1 MADHDA
7 ILELASALVAG
18 LRGAGKS
25 VATAESCT
33 GGWVAKAITDVAGS
47 SEVFAYGVA
56 SYSNDAK
63 QALLGV
69 NEETLE
75 NHGAVSEPVVREMA
89 EGIVRLSGAD
99 IGVAVSGIAG
109 PEGGTIDKPVGTV
122 CFAWAL
128 RRDSHIDV
136 TTERQS
142 FTGDRER
149 VREQTVLHIL
159 TGVLERL

>member
-1 MADHDA
+1 MADHEA
-7 ILELASALVAG
+7 IFGLASALVGG
-18 LRGAGKS
+18 LREAGKT

-33 GGWVAKAITDVAGS
+33 GGWIAKAITDVAGS
-47 SEVFAYGVA
+47 SEVFAYGMT

-69 NEETLE
+69 KDETLE

-89 EGIVRLSGAD
+89 EGICRLSGAN

-109 PEGGTIDKPVGTV
+109 PEGGTVAKPVGTV
-122 CFAWAL
+122 WLAWAL
-128 RRDSHIDV
+128 RRGSQIDV

-149 VREQTVLHIL
+149 IRELTVLHAL
-159 TGVLERL
+159 GGVLERI